1 MLFGTRDFG
10 LKFDNEGSA
19 LMVIRKGIL
28 TPVSLLV
35 ALSIALTFMV
45 NPVAD
50 AASKKTLKL
59 LWSDEFN
66 GKKGSQPSAKTWTRE
81 IGGGGW
87 GNSERQFY
95 TDKAANASMDGAGRL
110 VITANRISNE
120 YGDLIGDVPGTED
133 ILNRCSECQF
143 TSARMKT
150 ARNLSFQYGR
160 IEARIKMPQ
169 GVGTWPAFWMLGGD
183 LLDGVPWPECGEIDI
198 MEFRGDI
205 PDRSTSAIH
214 GPTTPPGS
222 GLGAAFL
229 SYDSLSNGYHTYAIE
244 WKKNSLT
251 FIVDGRVTGTYSS
264 ADTGSR
270 GWVYNQKF
278 FMILNLAMGGT
289 YAGEYIDPMVNQ
301 AQLHVDYI
309 RFYSVNGVGKVF
321 KG

>member
-1 MLFGTRDFG
+1 MATRKVILAPTSLF
-10 LKFDNEGSA
+10 
-19 LMVIRKGIL
+19 
-28 TPVSLLV
+28 V
-35 ALSIALTFMV
+35 AVSIALTFMV
-45 NPVAD
+45 NPAAD
-50 AASKKTLKL
+50 AATKKTLKL

-66 GKKGSQPSAKTWTRE
+66 GKKGTLPSTKTWTRE

-183 LLDGVPWPECGEIDI
+183 LLNGVPWPECGEIDI

-309 RFYSVNGVGKVF
+309 RFYSINGVGKVF

>member
-1 MLFGTRDFG
+1 MATRKV
-10 LKFDNEGSA
+10 LLA
-19 LMVIRKGIL
+19 P
-28 TPVSLLV
+28 TSLLV

-45 NPVAD
+45 NPAAD
-50 AASKKTLKL
+50 AATKKTLKL

-66 GKKGSQPSAKTWTRE
+66 GKKGTLPSSKTWSRE

-169 GVGTWPAFWMLGGD
+169 GVGAWPAFWMLGGD

-214 GPTTPPGS
+214 GPTTPQGS

-244 WKKNSLT
+244 WKKNSIT

-278 FMILNLAMGGT
+278 FLILNLAMGGT

>member
-1 MLFGTRDFG
+1 MAIKKKVLAPASLF
-10 LKFDNEGSA
+10 
-19 LMVIRKGIL
+19 
-28 TPVSLLV
+28 V

-45 NPVAD
+45 NPAAD
-50 AASKKTLKL
+50 AATKKTLKL

-66 GKKGSQPSAKTWTRE
+66 GKKGTLPSSKTWSRE

-95 TDKAANASMDGAGRL
+95 TDKAANASMDGSGRL

-120 YGDLIGDVPGTED
+120 YGDVIGDVPGTED

-150 ARNLSFQYGR
+150 ARNIGFMYGR
-160 IEARIKMPQ
+160 IEARMKLPQ
-169 GVGTWPAFWMLGGD
+169 GIGTWPAFWMLGGD

-198 MEFRGDI
+198 MEYRGDMS
-205 PDRSTSAIH
+205 DQATSAIH

-222 GLGAAFL
+222 GLGTRFL
-229 SYDSLSNGYHTYAIE
+229 NMTPLSDGFHTYAIE
-244 WKKNSLT
+244 WRKNSID
-251 FIVDGRVTGTYSS
+251 FIVDGRINGSVSS
-264 ADTGSR
+264 ADTGTR

-278 FMILNLAMGGT
+278 FLILNLAMGGT
-289 YAGEYIDPMVNQ
+289 YAGEFIDPTLNQ
-301 AQLHVDYI
+301 AQLSVDYI
-309 RFYSVNGVGKVF
+309 RYYSINGVGKVI

>member
-1 MLFGTRDFG
+1 MITKKVILAPTSLF
-10 LKFDNEGSA
+10 
-19 LMVIRKGIL
+19 
-28 TPVSLLV
+28 V
-35 ALSIALTFMV
+35 ALAVALTLMV
-45 NPVAD
+45 NPAAD
-50 AASKKTLKL
+50 AATKKTLKL

-66 GKKGSQPSAKTWTRE
+66 GKKGTLPSSKTWTRE

-120 YGDLIGDVPGTED
+120 YGDLIGEVPGTED

-150 ARNLSFQYGR
+150 ARKLSFQYGR

-251 FIVDGRVTGTYSS
+251 FIVDGRVTGTFSS

-278 FMILNLAMGGT
+278 FLILNLAMGGT
-289 YAGEYIDPMVNQ
+289 YAGEYIDPMVNR

-321 KG
+321 RG

>member
-1 MLFGTRDFG
+1 MRS
-10 LKFDNEGSA
+10 KWISPASA
-19 LMVIRKGIL
+19 
-28 TPVSLLV
+28 LV
-35 ALSIALTFMV
+35 ALAVGLSLLV

-50 AASKKTLKL
+50 AAPKKLKL

-66 GKKGSQPSAKTWTRE
+66 GKQGVRPSSKVWSAE

-110 VITANRISNE
+110 VITANRISNQYAE
-120 YGDLIGDVPGTED
+120 LVGEVPGTED

-143 TSARMKT
+143 TSARLKT
-150 ARNLSFQYGR
+150 ARKLSFQYGR
-160 IEARIKMPQ
+160 IEARIKMPE
-169 GVGTWPAFWMLGGD
+169 GVGAWPAFWMLGGD

-205 PDRSTSAIH
+205 PDQSTSAIH
-214 GPTTPPGS
+214 GPTTPQGS
-222 GLGAAFL
+222 GLGARFL
-229 SYDSLSNGYHTYAIE
+229 SGPPLSEGFHTYALE

-278 FMILNLAMGGT
+278 FLILNLAMGGT
-289 YAGEYIDPMVNQ
+289 YAGEYIDPALNQ
-301 AQLHVDYI
+301 AQLSVDYI

-321 KG
+321 KS

>member
-1 MLFGTRDFG
+1 MFLRS
-10 LKFDNEGSA
+10 KWVSPASA
-19 LMVIRKGIL
+19 
-28 TPVSLLV
+28 LV
-35 ALSIALTFMV
+35 ALSVGLSLLV

-50 AASKKTLKL
+50 AAPKKMKL

-66 GKKGSQPSAKTWTRE
+66 GKQGVRPSSKVWSSE

-95 TDKAANASMDGAGRL
+95 TDKAANASMDGSGRL
-110 VITANRISNE
+110 VITANRISNQFAE
-120 YGDLIGDVPGTED
+120 QVGEVPGTED

-143 TSARMKT
+143 TSARLKT
-150 ARNLSFQYGR
+150 ARKLSFQYGR
-160 IEARIKMPQ
+160 IEARIKMPV
-169 GVGTWPAFWMLGGD
+169 GIGTWPAFWMLGGD

-205 PDRSTSAIH
+205 PDQSTSAIH
-214 GPTTPPGS
+214 GPTTPQGS
-222 GLGAAFL
+222 GLGARFL
-229 SYDSLSNGYHTYAIE
+229 SGPPLSDGYHTYAID

-251 FIVDGRVTGTYSS
+251 FLVDGRVTGTYSS

-278 FMILNLAMGGT
+278 FLILNLAMGGT
-289 YAGEYIDPMVNQ
+289 YAGEFIDPTLNQ
-301 AQLHVDYI
+301 AQLSVDYI

-321 KG
+321 KS

>member
-1 MLFGTRDFG
+1 MVHRKMLLAPT
-10 LKFDNEGSA
+10 
-19 LMVIRKGIL
+19 
-28 TPVSLLV
+28 SLFV
-35 ALSIALTFMV
+35 VLSIALTFAI

-66 GKKGSQPSAKTWTRE
+66 GKKGSLPSSKTWSRE

-87 GNSERQFY
+87 GNSERQYY
-95 TDKAANASMDGAGRL
+95 TDKAANASMDGSGRL

-120 YGDLIGDVPGTED
+120 YAEQVGEVPGTED

-160 IEARIKMPQ
+160 VEARIKMPQ

-205 PDRSTSAIH
+205 PDRTTSAIH

-244 WKKNSLT
+244 WKKNSIS

-264 ADTGSR
+264 ADTGAR

-278 FMILNLAMGGT
+278 FLILNLAMGGT
-289 YAGEYIDPMVNQ
+289 YAGEYIDPTLNQ
-301 AQLHVDYI
+301 AELRLDYI
-309 RFYSVNGVGKVF
+309 RFYSINGVGKVF
-321 KG
+321 RN

>member
-1 MLFGTRDFG
+1 MATRKV
-10 LKFDNEGSA
+10 LLA
-19 LMVIRKGIL
+19 P
-28 TPVSLLV
+28 TSLLV

-45 NPVAD
+45 NPAAD
-50 AASKKTLKL
+50 AATKKTLKL

-66 GKKGSQPSAKTWTRE
+66 GKKGTLPSSKTWSRE

-205 PDRSTSAIH
+205 PDRTTSAIH

-244 WKKNSLT
+244 WKKNSIT

-289 YAGEYIDPMVNQ
+289 YAGEYIDPMINQ

-309 RFYSVNGVGKVF
+309 RFYSINGVGKVF

>member
-1 MLFGTRDFG
+1 MATRKVILAPTSLF
-10 LKFDNEGSA
+10 
-19 LMVIRKGIL
+19 
-28 TPVSLLV
+28 V
-35 ALSIALTFMV
+35 AVSIALTFMV
-45 NPVAD
+45 NPAAD
-50 AASKKTLKL
+50 AATKKTLKL

-66 GKKGSQPSAKTWTRE
+66 GKKGTLPSTKTWTRE

-160 IEARIKMPQ
+160 IEARIKMPH

-309 RFYSVNGVGKVF
+309 RFYSINGVGKVF

>member
-1 MLFGTRDFG
+1 MITKKVILAPTSLF
-10 LKFDNEGSA
+10 
-19 LMVIRKGIL
+19 
-28 TPVSLLV
+28 V
-35 ALSIALTFMV
+35 ALAVALTLMV
-45 NPVAD
+45 NPAAD
-50 AASKKTLKL
+50 AATKKTLKL

-66 GKKGSQPSAKTWTRE
+66 GKKGTLPSSKTWTRE

-120 YGDLIGDVPGTED
+120 YGDLIGEVPGTED

-150 ARNLSFQYGR
+150 ARKLSFQYGR

-251 FIVDGRVTGTYSS
+251 FIVDGRVTGTFSS

-278 FMILNLAMGGT
+278 FLILNLAMGGT

-321 KG
+321 RG

>member
-1 MLFGTRDFG
+1 MATKKVILAPTSLF
-10 LKFDNEGSA
+10 
-19 LMVIRKGIL
+19 
-28 TPVSLLV
+28 V
-35 ALSIALTFMV
+35 ALSVVLTLMV

-50 AASKKTLKL
+50 AATKKTLKL

-66 GKKGSQPSAKTWTRE
+66 GKKGTLPSSKTWTRE

-110 VITANRISNE
+110 VITANRISND

-169 GVGTWPAFWMLGGD
+169 GIGTWPAFWMLGGD

-264 ADTGSR
+264 ADTGTR

-278 FMILNLAMGGT
+278 FLILNLAMGGT
-289 YAGEYIDPMVNQ
+289 YAGEYIDPMLNQ

-321 KG
+321 RG

>member
-1 MLFGTRDFG
+1 
-10 LKFDNEGSA
+10 
-19 LMVIRKGIL
+19 
-28 TPVSLLV
+28 
-35 ALSIALTFMV
+35 
-45 NPVAD
+45 
-50 AASKKTLKL
+50 LKL

-66 GKKGSQPSAKTWTRE
+66 GKKGLRPSAKVWSAE
-81 IGGGGW
+81 VGGGGW

-95 TDKAANASMDGAGRL
+95 TDKSANASMDGAGSL

-120 YGDLIGDVPGTED
+120 YAEQIGDVPGTED

-143 TSARMKT
+143 TSARLKT
-150 ARNLSFQYGR
+150 ARKLSFQYGR
-160 IEARIKMPQ
+160 IEARIKMPV

-205 PDRSTSAIH
+205 PDQSTSAIH
-214 GPTTPPGS
+214 GPTTPQGS
-222 GLGAAFL
+222 GLGARFL
-229 SYDSLSNGYHTYAIE
+229 SGPALSEGYHTYALE

-251 FIVDGRVTGTYSS
+251 FLVDGRVTGTFSS

-278 FMILNLAMGGT
+278 FLILNLAMGGT
-289 YAGEYIDPMVNQ
+289 YAGEYIDPALNQ

-309 RFYSVNGVGKVF
+309 RYYSVNGVGKIF
-321 KG
+321 KN

>member
-19 LMVIRKGIL
+19 SMVSRKRIL
-28 TPVSLLV
+28 APASLFV

-66 GKKGSQPSAKTWTRE
+66 GKKGSLPSAKTWSRE

-87 GNSERQFY
+87 GNSERQYY

-120 YGDLIGDVPGTED
+120 YAEQVGEVPGTED

-150 ARNLSFQYGR
+150 ARNVGFMYGR
-160 IEARIKMPQ
+160 MEARIKMPE

-198 MEFRGDI
+198 MEYRGDI
-205 PDRSTSAIH
+205 SDRTTSAIH

-222 GLGAAFL
+222 GLGAAFMN
-229 SYDSLSNGYHTYAIE
+229 YDSLSNGYHTYAIE
-244 WKKNSLT
+244 WKKNSIS
-251 FIVDGRVTGTYSS
+251 FIVDGRVTGSYNST
-264 ADTGSR
+264 DTGTR

-278 FMILNLAMGGT
+278 FLILNLAMGGT
-289 YAGEYIDPMVNQ
+289 YAGEFIDPTLNQ
-301 AQLHVDYI
+301 AQLSVDYI
-309 RFYSVNGVGKVF
+309 RFYSVNGVGKVI

>member
-1 MLFGTRDFG
+1 MAKR
-10 LKFDNEGSA
+10 KA
-19 LMVIRKGIL
+19 LL
-28 TPVSLLV
+28 APTSLLA
-35 ALSIALTFMV
+35 ALSIALSSAV
-45 NPVAD
+45 SPVAD
-50 AASKKTLKL
+50 AAPKKTLKL

-66 GKKGSQPSAKTWTRE
+66 GKKGSLPSSKTWSRE

-87 GNSERQFY
+87 GNSERQYY
-95 TDKAANASMDGAGRL
+95 TDKAANASMDGSGKL

-120 YGDLIGDVPGTED
+120 YAEQIGDVPGTED
-133 ILNRCSECQF
+133 ILNRWSECQF

-150 ARNLSFQYGR
+150 ARNIGFMYGR

-205 PDRSTSAIH
+205 PDRSTSALH

-222 GLGAAFL
+222 GLGAAFM

-244 WKKNSLT
+244 WKKNSIT
-251 FIVDGRVTGTYSS
+251 FIVDGRVTGAYSA

-278 FMILNLAMGGT
+278 FLILNLAMGGT
-289 YAGEYIDPMVNQ
+289 YAGEYIDPTLNQ
-301 AQLHVDYI
+301 AQLSVDYI
-309 RFYSVNGVGKVF
+309 RFYSINGVGKVI

>member
-1 MLFGTRDFG
+1 MATEKKL
-10 LKFDNEGSA
+10 LA
-19 LMVIRKGIL
+19 
-28 TPVSLLV
+28 PVSLLV
-35 ALSIALTFMV
+35 IASIALSFFV

-50 AASKKTLKL
+50 AAPKKTLKL

-66 GKKGSQPSAKTWTRE
+66 GKKGTRPSANTWTAE

-120 YGDLIGDVPGTED
+120 YAEQVGEVPGTED

-143 TSARMKT
+143 TSARLKT
-150 ARNLSFQYGR
+150 ARKLSFMYGR
-160 IEARIKMPQ
+160 IEARIKVPV

-198 MEFRGDI
+198 MEYRGDI
-205 PDRSTSAIH
+205 SDQTTSAIH
-214 GPTTPPGS
+214 GPTTPQGS
-222 GLGAAFL
+222 GLGSRFL
-229 SYDSLSNGYHTYAIE
+229 NALPMSDGFHTYAIE
-244 WKKNSLT
+244 WRKNSLT
-251 FIVDGRVTGTYSS
+251 FIVDGQVTGTFSA
-264 ADTGSR
+264 ADTGTR

-278 FMILNLAMGGT
+278 FLILNLAMGGT
-289 YAGEYIDPMVNQ
+289 YAGEYIDPSVNQ
-301 AQLHVDYI
+301 AQLSVDYI
-309 RFYSVNGVGKVF
+309 RYYSVNGVGKLT

>member
-1 MLFGTRDFG
+1 M
-10 LKFDNEGSA
+10 
-19 LMVIRKGIL
+19 
-28 TPVSLLV
+28 
-35 ALSIALTFMV
+35 
-45 NPVAD
+45 
-50 AASKKTLKL
+50 KL

-66 GKKGSQPSAKTWTRE
+66 GKKGVRPSAKVWSAE

-95 TDKAANASMDGAGRL
+95 TDKSANASMDGSGRL

-120 YGDLIGDVPGTED
+120 YAEQIGEVPGTED

-143 TSARMKT
+143 TSARLKT
-150 ARNLSFQYGR
+150 ARKLSFQYGR
-160 IEARIKMPQ
+160 LEARIKMPV
-169 GVGTWPAFWMLGGD
+169 GIGTWPAFWMLGGD

-205 PDRSTSAIH
+205 PDQSTSAIH
-214 GPTTPPGS
+214 GPTTPQGS
-222 GLGAAFL
+222 GLGARFL
-229 SYDSLSNGYHTYAIE
+229 SGPPLSDGYHTYAID

-251 FIVDGRVTGTYSS
+251 FLVDGRVTGTYSS

-278 FMILNLAMGGT
+278 FVILNLAMGGT
-289 YAGEYIDPMVNQ
+289 YAGEYIDPSLNQ

-309 RFYSVNGVGKVF
+309 RYYSVNGVGKVF
-321 KG
+321 KN

>member
-1 MLFGTRDFG
+1 MATKKIVLAPASLF
-10 LKFDNEGSA
+10 
-19 LMVIRKGIL
+19 
-28 TPVSLLV
+28 V

-50 AASKKTLKL
+50 AATKKTLKL

-66 GKKGSQPSAKTWTRE
+66 GKKGTLPSSKTWSRE

-87 GNSERQFY
+87 GNSERQYY
-95 TDKAANASMDGAGRL
+95 TDKAANAAMDGAGRL

-120 YGDLIGDVPGTED
+120 YGDQIGEVPGTED

-160 IEARIKMPQ
+160 IEARMKLPQ
-169 GVGTWPAFWMLGGD
+169 GIGTWPAFWMLGGD

-198 MEFRGDI
+198 MEYRGDMS
-205 PDRSTSAIH
+205 DQTTSAIH

-222 GLGAAFL
+222 GLGTRYL
-229 SYDSLSNGYHTYAIE
+229 NMTPLYDGFHTYAIE
-244 WKKNSLT
+244 WRKNSID
-251 FIVDGRVTGTYSS
+251 FIVDGRVNGSFSS
-264 ADTGSR
+264 ADTGTR

-278 FMILNLAMGGT
+278 FLILNLAMGGT
-289 YAGEYIDPMVNQ
+289 YAGEFIDPTLNQ
-301 AQLHVDYI
+301 AQLSVDYV
-309 RFYSVNGVGKVF
+309 RFYSINGVGKVF
-321 KG
+321 KS

>member
-1 MLFGTRDFG
+1 MAKR
-10 LKFDNEGSA
+10 KA
-19 LMVIRKGIL
+19 LL
-28 TPVSLLV
+28 APTSLLV
-35 ALSIALTFMV
+35 ALSIALTSAV
-45 NPVAD
+45 SPVAD

-66 GKKGSQPSAKTWTRE
+66 GKKGSLPSPKTWSRE

-87 GNSERQFY
+87 GNSERQYY
-95 TDKAANASMDGAGRL
+95 TDKAANASMDGSGRL

-120 YGDLIGDVPGTED
+120 YSEQVGEVAGTED

-150 ARNLSFQYGR
+150 ARNIGFMYGR

-169 GVGTWPAFWMLGGD
+169 GIGTWPAFWMLGGD

-205 PDRSTSAIH
+205 PDRTTSALH

-222 GLGAAFL
+222 GLGAAFM
-229 SYDSLSNGYHTYAIE
+229 SYDSLSNGFHTYAIE
-244 WKKNSLT
+244 WKKNSIT

-270 GWVYNQKF
+270 GWVYNQEF
-278 FMILNLAMGGT
+278 FLILNLAMGGT
-289 YAGEYIDPMVNQ
+289 YAGEDIDPMLNQ
-301 AQLHVDYI
+301 AQLYVDYI
-309 RFYSVNGVGKVF
+309 RYYSINGVGKVI

>member
-1 MLFGTRDFG
+1 MATQKTVLAPA
-10 LKFDNEGSA
+10 S
-19 LMVIRKGIL
+19 V
-28 TPVSLLV
+28 LV
-35 ALSIALTFMV
+35 ALSVAMTFLV

-50 AASKKTLKL
+50 AAPKKTLKL

-66 GKKGSQPSAKTWTRE
+66 GKKGSLPSSSTWSRE

-87 GNSERQFY
+87 GNSERQYY
-95 TDKAANASMDGAGRL
+95 TDKAANASMDGSGRL

-120 YGDLIGDVPGTED
+120 YTEQIGTVPGTED

-150 ARNLSFQYGR
+150 ARKIGFQYGR
-160 IEARIKMPQ
+160 VEARMKLPV

-183 LLDGVPWPECGEIDI
+183 LIDGVPWPECGEIDI

-205 PDRSTSAIH
+205 PDRTTSALH
-214 GPTTPPGS
+214 GPTTPQGS

-229 SYDSLSNGYHTYAIE
+229 SYDSLSNDFHTYAIE
-244 WKKNSLT
+244 WKKNSIS
-251 FIVDGRVTGTYSS
+251 FIVDGRVTGTYTS

-278 FMILNLAMGGT
+278 FMILNLAIGGT
-289 YAGEYIDPMVNQ
+289 YAGEYIDPELNQ
-301 AQLHVDYI
+301 AQLSVDYI
-309 RFYSVNGVGKVF
+309 RFYSVNGVGKVI

>member
-1 MLFGTRDFG
+1 MAKNKAVL
-10 LKFDNEGSA
+10 A
-19 LMVIRKGIL
+19 
-28 TPVSLLV
+28 PASLLV
-35 ALSIALTFMV
+35 ALSVALSLLV

-50 AASKKTLKL
+50 AATKKSLKL

-66 GKKGSQPSAKTWTRE
+66 GKKGSLPSSKVWSAE

-87 GNSERQFY
+87 GNSERQYY
-95 TDKAANASMDGAGRL
+95 TNKSSNASMDGSGRL
-110 VITANRISNE
+110 VITADRISNE
-120 YGDLIGDVPGTED
+120 YAEQVGEVPGTED

-143 TSARMKT
+143 TSARLKT
-150 ARNLSFQYGR
+150 ARKLSFQYGR
-160 IEARIKMPQ
+160 IEARMKLPQ

-205 PDRSTSAIH
+205 SDQSTSAIH
-214 GPTTPPGS
+214 GPTTPQGS
-222 GLGAAFL
+222 GLGTRFL
-229 SYDSLSNGYHTYAIE
+229 SFAPLSDDYHTFAIE
-244 WKKNSLT
+244 WKKNSLS
-251 FIVDGRVTGTYSS
+251 FIVDGRVTGTFSS

-278 FMILNLAMGGT
+278 FLILNLAMGGT
-289 YAGEYIDPMVNQ
+289 YAGEFIDPTLNQ
-301 AQLHVDYI
+301 AQLSVDYI